1 MNREIENYWLKYAS
15 EHNLNLQ
22 VPDYWMFGD
31 GSKKMGDELA
41 DLVLAGKKTGTC
53 AAKVVYDLENEVM
66 PTVGQYDIVL
76 NGDEFPVAIIK
87 YTAVEEVPMNEV
99 SEAFALS
106 EGEGD
111 LTYNYWYTEHE
122 KFFTW
127 ELKQYGMT
135 FRPDLILVC
144 QTFEVVDANSNRL

>member
-1 MNREIENYWLKYAS
+1 MNREIENYWLKYAN

-53 AAKVVYDLENEVM
+53 AAKVVYDLENEAM
-66 PTVGQYDIVL
+66 PVVGQYDIVL

-87 YTAVEEVPMNEV
+87 YTAIEEVPMNG
-99 SEAFALS
+99 SIGSLCFIRRRGRL
-106 EGEGD
+106 D
-111 LTYNYWYTEHE
+111 L
-122 KFFTW
+122 
-127 ELKQYGMT
+127 
-135 FRPDLILVC
+135 
-144 QTFEVVDANSNRL
+144 

>member
-15 EHNLNLQ
+15 EHHLNLQ

-31 GSKKMGDELA
+31 GSKQMGDELA
-41 DLVLAGKKTGTC
+41 SLVLSGKKTGTC
-53 AAKVVYDLENEVM
+53 AAKVVYDLENEKM
-66 PTVGQYDIVL
+66 PVVGQYDIVL
-76 NGDEFPVAIIK
+76 NGDGYPVAIIK
-87 YTAVEEVPMNEV
+87 YTAIEAVPMNKV
-99 SEAFALS
+99 TEAFALS

-135 FRPDLILVC
+135 FTPDLMLVC
-144 QTFEVVDANSNRL
+144 QTFEVVDANPVD